1 MKGNENVIEQLNS
14 ALSSEL
20 TAIVQYMVQAETLQS
35 QGYERLGGLL
45 KQRAIE
51 EMHHAE
57 RLIERIVFFDS
68 QPKVDVALTPQIG
81 GNVQNNW
88 RRTSK
93 TKATPFT
100 PTTPPY
106 KSARKLWMM
115 DRASYSKASC
125 WMKKS
130 MQTSWKHSFRPSR
143 QWVLETIWRSNCTLQ
158 NNDLPTRLSRV
169 EI

>member
-1 MKGNENVIEQLNS
+1 MKGNQKVIEQLNA

-68 QPKVDVALTPQIG
+68 QPKVDVALTPQLG
-81 GNVQNNW
+81 GNVQ
-88 RRTSK
+88 K
-93 TKATPFT
+93 
-100 PTTPPY
+100 
-106 KSARKLWMM
+106 
-115 DRASYSKASC
+115 
-125 WMKKS
+125 
-130 MQTSWKHSFRPSR
+130 Q
-143 QWVLETIWRSNCTLQ
+143 LETDFKDEADAIHTYNTAIQVCAEAGRSMSELFKGLLLDEEKHADFLEAQLTAIQAVGLGNYLAQQLHATK
-158 NNDLPTRLSRV
+158 
-169 EI
+169 

>member
-1 MKGNENVIEQLNS
+1 MKGNEKVIEQLNT

-57 RLIERIVFFDS
+57 HLIERIVFFDS

-81 GNVQNNW
+81 GSVQ
-88 RRTSK
+88 
-93 TKATPFT
+93 
-100 PTTPPY
+100 
-106 KSARKLWMM
+106 
-115 DRASYSKASC
+115 
-125 WMKKS
+125 
-130 MQTSWKHSFRPSR
+130 Q
-143 QWVLETIWRSNCTLQ
+143 QLETDFKDE
-158 NNDLPTRLSRV
+158 NDAIHTYNAAIKICGEALDDGSRELFKSLLLDEERHADFLEAQLSSMKAIGV
-169 EI
+169 GNYLAQQLHGTK

>member
-1 MKGNENVIEQLNS
+1 MKGNEKVIEQLNT

-57 RLIERIVFFDS
+57 HLIERIVFFDS

-81 GNVQNNW
+81 GNVQ
-88 RRTSK
+88 
-93 TKATPFT
+93 
-100 PTTPPY
+100 
-106 KSARKLWMM
+106 
-115 DRASYSKASC
+115 
-125 WMKKS
+125 
-130 MQTSWKHSFRPSR
+130 Q
-143 QWVLETIWRSNCTLQ
+143 QLETDFKDE
-158 NNDLPTRLSRV
+158 NDAIHTYNAAIKICGEALDDGSRELFKSLLLDEERHADFLEAQLSSMKAIGV
-169 EI
+169 GNYLAQQLHGTK

>member
-1 MKGNENVIEQLNS
+1 MKANQKVIEQLNS

-68 QPKVDVALTPQIG
+68 QPKVDVALTPRIS
-81 GNVQNNW
+81 GNVQQQLEVDFKDEADAIHTYNAAIQVCAEALDDG
-88 RRTSK
+88 
-93 TKATPFT
+93 TKELFKGLLLDEEKHAGFLE
-100 PTTPPY
+100 
-106 KSARKLWMM
+106 AQLN
-115 DRASYSKASC
+115 
-125 WMKKS
+125 S
-130 MQTSWKHSFRPSR
+130 MEAIGVGNYLAQQLYGAK
-143 QWVLETIWRSNCTLQ
+143 
-158 NNDLPTRLSRV
+158 
-169 EI
+169 